1 MRHAWR
7 VLTDAVKGWKKHK
20 AGRLAAALAFYTVFS
35 LAPLLLL
42 VIALVGIFFGR
53 SEAQAQVHT
62 QLQSVMGPSGASF
75 VDNVVAAT
83 ARRESGSHIALIV
96 GGALVFLSA
105 IGLFLALQDALDEV
119 WEIPA
124 ERKAGFFGI
133 IVLRLHALI
142 VVLVLATVAIGAL
155 IAVNVFADLI
165 RTTIGG
171 GDAGRIIQIA
181 SIAVNVAALA
191 LFLSVTYRVLP
202 QEEVAWKSAITGALI
217 SAAILVLGEAALSIY
232 FRRVH
237 PGAVYGAA
245 GALVIILLWIYY
257 SAQLLLF
264 GAELTRA
271 IEGRIPIEPE
281 RGGAV
286 RGEVRATQNET
297 LRTS

>member
-42 VIALVGIFFGR
+42 VVALVGIFFGR

-62 QLQSVMGPSGASF
+62 QLQSVMGPSGATF
-75 VDNVVAAT
+75 VDNLVAGT
-83 ARRESGSHIALIV
+83 ARRESGSQIALIV
-96 GGALVFLSA
+96 GGSLVFLSA

-119 WEIPA
+119 WEIPP

-133 IVLRLHALI
+133 IVLRLHALL
-142 VVLVLATVAIGAL
+142 VVLALAAVAIGAL
-155 IAVNVFADLI
+155 IAVNVFADI
-165 RTTIGG
+165 VRASIGG
-171 GDAGRIIQIA
+171 DTGRIIQFA
-181 SIAVNVAALA
+181 SIAVNVAALT
-191 LFLSVTYRVLP
+191 LFLTVTYRVLP
-202 QEEVAWKSAITGALI
+202 QEEVAWKSAVTGAVI

-245 GALVIILLWIYY
+245 GALVLILLWIYY

-271 IEGRIPIEPE
+271 IEGGRIPTEPE
-281 RGGAV
+281 RGAV
-286 RGEVRATQNET
+286 HGEVQATQNET
-297 LRTS
+297 VRTS